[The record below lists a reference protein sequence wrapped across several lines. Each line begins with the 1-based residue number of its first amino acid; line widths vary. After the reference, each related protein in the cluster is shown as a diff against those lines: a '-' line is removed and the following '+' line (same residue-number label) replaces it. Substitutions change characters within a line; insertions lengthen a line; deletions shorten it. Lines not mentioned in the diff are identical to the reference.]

1 MNNQLLE
8 KYGLVKMK
16 KIKLH
21 KGKKYSICS
30 CGMSK
35 SLPFCDNTHRTY
47 NEKNQTNYKSV
58 KIIAEDTVIIDVNS
72 STWK

>member
-1 MNNQLLE
+1 
-8 KYGLVKMK
+8 MK

-30 CGMSK
+30 CGISK
-35 SLPFCDNTHRTY
+35 SLPFCDNTHRTS

-58 KIIAEDTVIIDVNS
+58 KIIVENTVMVDVNS
-72 STWK
+72 SSWK

>member
-1 MNNQLLE
+1 
-8 KYGLVKMK
+8 MK

-58 KIIAEDTVIIDVNS
+58 KIIVQDTVIIDVNS

>member
-1 MNNQLLE
+1 
-8 KYGLVKMK
+8 MK

-35 SLPFCDNTHRTY
+35 SLPFCDNTHRSY
-47 NEKNQTNYKSV
+47 NEKNQTNYKSI
-58 KIIAEDTVIIDVNS
+58 KIIAEDTVMIDVNS

>member
-1 MNNQLLE
+1 
-8 KYGLVKMK
+8 MK
-16 KIKLH
+16 EIKLH

-35 SLPFCDNTHRTY
+35 ILPLCDNTHRTY

-58 KIIAEDTVIIDVNS
+58 KIITEDTVMIDVNS

>member
-1 MNNQLLE
+1 
-8 KYGLVKMK
+8 MK

-35 SLPFCDNTHRTY
+35 SLPFCDNSHRSY
-47 NEKNQTNYKSV
+47 NEKNGTNYKSI
-58 KIIAEDTVIIDVNS
+58 KIVAETTTEVELASAN
-72 STWK
+72 WKVE

>member
-1 MNNQLLE
+1 
-8 KYGLVKMK
+8 MK

-35 SLPFCDNTHRTY
+35 ILPLCDNTHRTY

-58 KIIAEDTVIIDVNS
+58 KIIAEDTVMIDVNS

>member
-1 MNNQLLE
+1 
-8 KYGLVKMK
+8 MK

-35 SLPFCDNTHRTY
+35 ILPLCDNTHRTY

-58 KIIAEDTVIIDVNS
+58 KIITEDTVMIDVNS

>member
-1 MNNQLLE
+1 MR
-8 KYGLVKMK
+8 

-35 SLPFCDNTHRTY
+35 SLPFCDNTHRPY

-58 KIIAEDTVIIDVNS
+58 KIIAKDTVMIDVNS